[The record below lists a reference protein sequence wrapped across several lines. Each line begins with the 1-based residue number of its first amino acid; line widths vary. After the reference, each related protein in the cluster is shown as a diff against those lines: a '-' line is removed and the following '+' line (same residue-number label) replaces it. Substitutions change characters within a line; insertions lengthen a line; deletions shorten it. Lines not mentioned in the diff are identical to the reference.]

1 MVTEEQLAKGF
12 VYNFLSYAIRHQD
25 MFRDR
30 IIGDIPYEKRRA
42 AQGRSAKLW
51 VDGNG
56 GGIFYLWLTNDKI
69 EWLPESMR
77 RNYRNDIWMED
88 TTFLYLIIGE
98 MSVRD
103 AYRQGL
109 VSLGGDIAP
118 YDAEEIIR
126 VLERIV
132 QHIFKPLYERI
143 RSRVSAD

>member
-1 MVTEEQLAKGF
+1 MVTEEQLKKGF
-12 VYNFLSYAIRHQD
+12 VEGFISYAIRHQE

-30 IIGDIPYEKRRA
+30 IIGDISWEKRRA

-56 GGIFYLWLTNDKI
+56 GGIFYLWLTKDRI

-77 RNYRNDIWMED
+77 SNYRNDIWMDD
-88 TTFLYLIIGE
+88 TTFLYLLIGE
-98 MSVRD
+98 LSVRD

-118 YDAEEIIR
+118 YDAEEIMRI
-126 VLERIV
+126 LERIV
-132 QHIFKPLYERI
+132 NYIFRPLYERVKGKI
-143 RSRVSAD
+143 VDS